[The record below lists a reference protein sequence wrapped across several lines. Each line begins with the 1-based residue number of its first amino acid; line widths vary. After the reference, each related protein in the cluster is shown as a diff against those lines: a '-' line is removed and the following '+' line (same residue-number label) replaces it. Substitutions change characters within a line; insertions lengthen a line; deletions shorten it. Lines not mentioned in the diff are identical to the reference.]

1 MEKRILF
8 LDLDGT
14 LLDDEKH
21 ISPGNRAALERALR
35 AGHRVVITTGRALS
49 SAKTQAG
56 QLGLDGPGCY
66 IIAFNG
72 AVIYDCGAERVI
84 DSLPLDMDAFFAVV
98 DECNRRG
105 VFVQTYEGEDVA
117 VEPQNDNDTVRRYCS
132 ISRMRYRVVAD
143 LCRDLREAPPKA
155 LIADFDRRAPLEEMQ
170 QWIRDNLSDKIDCFF
185 SSPYYL
191 EVVRKGLNKGQA
203 VIELCRRL
211 DVPISNAI
219 AVGDEANDLSMIRSA
234 GIGVAM
240 ANGIDPVKQAA
251 DYVTERDNNHDG
263 VAEVVERFC
272 FGTEAQ

>member
-14 LLDDEKH
+14 LLDDEKN

-35 AGHRVVITTGRALS
+35 AGHRVVIATGRALS
-49 SAKTQAG
+49 SARIQAEL
-56 QLGLDGPGCY
+56 LGLTGPGCFVAAY
-66 IIAFNG
+66 NG
-72 AVIYDCGAERVI
+72 AVVYDWGREEIVL
-84 DSLPLDMDAFFAVV
+84 SQPLDMEAFSVLVEEA
-98 DECNRRG
+98 DRRG
-105 VFVQTYEGEDVA
+105 IFLQTYDGDDVV
-117 VEPQNDNDTVRRYCS
+117 VEPRNDNETVRRYCS
-132 ISRMRYRVVAD
+132 LSRMHHRVVSD
-143 LCRDLREAPPKA
+143 LRRDLREAPPKA
-155 LIADFDRRAPLEEMQ
+155 LIADFDQREPLEEMQ
-170 QWIRDNLSDKIDCFF
+170 KWIRDNLYGQMDCFF

-203 VIELCRRL
+203 VIEMCRRL

-240 ANGIDPVKQAA
+240 ANGIDEVKAAA
-251 DYVTERDNNHDG
+251 DYVTQRDNNHDG

-272 FGTEAQ
+272 FGTEE